1 MGEPLIR
8 LAIGDRFA
16 GAWNLMLV
24 QMIAVTLMMA
34 GTGARSALLA
44 MGEDRLVLKA
54 TIIGTVIFHVTAL
67 ILVPEMG
74 PMGANIAHVL
84 LGLVCGSLM
93 IIGFR
98 RKIMSFDR

>member
-1 MGEPLIR
+1 
-8 LAIGDRFA
+8 
-16 GAWNLMLV
+16 
-24 QMIAVTLMMA
+24 MIQRQCFQSPPPPSFHNADLSPAV
-34 GTGARSALLA
+34 
-44 MGEDRLVLKA
+44 DRLVLKA